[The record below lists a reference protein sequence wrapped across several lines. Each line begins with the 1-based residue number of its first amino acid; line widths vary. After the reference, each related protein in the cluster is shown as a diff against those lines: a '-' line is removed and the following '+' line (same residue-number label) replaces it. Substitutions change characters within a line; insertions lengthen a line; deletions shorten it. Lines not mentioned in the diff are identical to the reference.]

1 MDKNNNFRDHF
12 GDNLGDNSQNAD
24 GRSHNFQRQR
34 SFATKDNNQR
44 RLSPLTS
51 GNSPPRTQGYVL
63 LKISYVFLMDNMAGI
78 IFIFFFRR
86 ANVDSGWTE
95 VHSRY
100 VSFLEMRS
108 NEGSFVIK
116 KYGFS

>member
-1 MDKNNNFRDHF
+1 M
-12 GDNLGDNSQNAD
+12 
-24 GRSHNFQRQR
+24 
-34 SFATKDNNQR
+34 
-44 RLSPLTS
+44 
-51 GNSPPRTQGYVL
+51 
-63 LKISYVFLMDNMAGI
+63 

-108 NEGSFVIK
+108 NEGSFVMKKDTSEVILKQNVPFSYFPPIK
-116 KYGFS
+116 ACNWPIESLKGTIDIAP